1 MDAYTELILGQKRYE
16 IEEMFRKPYI
26 ERRVPPIPL
35 ENELIKVIMG
45 PRRSGKSFYAIHQ
58 IHALGDFAYVNF
70 EDTRLTKFQ
79 SFEHLVQAL
88 QEVYGTTKR
97 VLIDEIQNLANWE
110 ELALFFQRRGYNV
123 FITGS
128 NAKLLSSELATNL
141 TGRFSVILIWPFTF
155 REYLIAQKASSQLT
169 SLELQQHLASYLR
182 GGGFPTVIVGN
193 VNHVSY
199 LKDLYDSILLKDI
212 RNRFG
217 IRKPAL
223 LEDFGRYLM
232 ANNASELSYSN
243 VAKKLKCATDTL
255 IIYFAYLDEAF
266 LFFAIPR
273 YSPKMSDQVVYNKKV
288 YCIDPGMVQVNGFRV
303 LDNED
308 KLYET
313 AVAIRLHQLEVAGK
327 IKVFYWKSQE
337 NYEVDFVVKKD
348 LEEFVL
354 IQVSLLVEDPV
365 TMLRE
370 IRALI
375 RGSQEFDSDNL
386 IVLTKSFESVE
397 SKTWQGVT
405 KKIQFIPLY
414 KWLVGDSFP

>member
-1 MDAYTELILGQKRYE
+1 MDAFTELIFGQKRYE
-16 IEEMFRKPYI
+16 LEEMLRKPYV
-26 ERRVPPIPL
+26 ERQMAPIPL
-35 ENELIKVIMG
+35 DNELIKVIMG
-45 PRRSGKSFYAIHQ
+45 PRRSGKSFYGTHQ
-58 IHALGDFAYVNF
+58 MQALGDFAYVNF
-70 EDTRLTKFQ
+70 EDTRLTKFH
-79 SFEHLVQAL
+79 SFEHLAQAL
-88 QEVYGTTKR
+88 QEVYGDTKR
-97 VLIDEIQNLANWE
+97 VLIDEIQNLGKWE
-110 ELALFFQRRGYNV
+110 ELTLFFQRRGYNV

-128 NAKLLSSELATNL
+128 NAKLLSSELTTKL
-141 TGRFSVILIWPFTF
+141 TGRFSLIQIWPFTF
-155 REYLIAQKASSQLT
+155 REYLLAQGANPHLT
-169 SLELQQHLASYLR
+169 SLELQQNLASYLR
-182 GGGFPTVIVGN
+182 VGGFPTILVGN

-199 LKDLYDSILLKDI
+199 LKDLYDSILLKDV
-212 RNRFG
+212 RNRFS

-255 IIYFAYLDEAF
+255 ITYFSYLDEAF

-273 YSPKMSDQVVYNKKV
+273 YSPKLSDQVVYNKKV

-308 KLYET
+308 KLYES
-313 AVAIRLHQLEVAGK
+313 AVAIRLHQLELAGK

-337 NYEVDFVVKKD
+337 NYEVDFVVKKN
-348 LEEFVL
+348 LEEFDL

-375 RGSQEFDSDNL
+375 RGSQDFSSDNL
-386 IVLTKSFESVE
+386 LVLTKFFESIE
-397 SKTWQGVT
+397 SKTWQGIT

-414 KWLVGDSFP
+414 KWLVGYSFV